1 MSLSGPVAATVTS
14 LPYRRTMSMMNRTP
28 SGEAGVLSVRSHA
41 VNERERI
48 GGRIRMAVV
57 HVVAA
62 YEISLRDVSVN
73 APAESDVDGSAADP
87 NPRCVRSMELR
98 ASRVHDEGIGP

>member
-41 VNERERI
+41 VNE
-48 GGRIRMAVV
+48 
-57 HVVAA
+57 
-62 YEISLRDVSVN
+62 SVS
-73 APAESDVDGSAADP
+73 ESVEGFAW
-87 NPRCVRSMELR
+87 RSCTL
-98 ASRVHDEGIGP
+98 